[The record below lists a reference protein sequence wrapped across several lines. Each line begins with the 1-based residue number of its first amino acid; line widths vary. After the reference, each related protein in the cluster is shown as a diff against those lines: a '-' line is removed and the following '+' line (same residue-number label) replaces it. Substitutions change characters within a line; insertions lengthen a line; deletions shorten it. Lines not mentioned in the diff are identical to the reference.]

1 MYFKRVVII
10 MKKNILFVVD
20 ERKMGGVSV
29 LFEDM
34 MTLIDITN
42 YNIDLLILHNN
53 GDSLQNLPKSINIIY
68 GTPYFEAIDYTMK
81 DVITKKNINL
91 LFKKI
96 RVVLDMK
103 TGRIEKVIKR
113 ERKKILKKQ
122 YDTEIA
128 FKDGFTAL
136 FTIFGDS
143 KKKIHW
149 LQYEYKKTNPNQ
161 KYDKLFKKVLPQFDE
176 IVAVSDNV
184 KKCFNEVYN
193 LGDKVSVIYNVINQ
207 NKILKKAD
215 EECDL
220 VLDCNNIN
228 IVSVGRLHQAKGYDR
243 LINVVAKLK
252 DFNAELT
259 RNLKIYIYGD
269 GPLFFELK
277 KLIDDLNLNDI
288 IILVGKV
295 ANPYKYIKNFDLF
308 VLPSNFEAFG
318 LVIIEAMTL
327 KIPVLATETS
337 ITDKLINS
345 DVNGLV
351 VENSVDGIYDGLK
364 KIIENRELITK
375 YKNNLADYFYDN
387 NEQLEKIKQIL
398 D

>member
-1 MYFKRVVII
+1 

-34 MTLIDITN
+34 MTLLDITN

-53 GDSLQNLPKSINIIY
+53 GDSLQNLPKSINVIY
-68 GTPYFEAIDYTMK
+68 GTPYFEAIDYTMQ
-81 DVITKKNINL
+81 DVIKKKNINL

-136 FTIFGDS
+136 FTIFGNS

-161 KYDKLFKKVLPQFDE
+161 KYDKLFKKILPQFNQ
-176 IVAVSDNV
+176 IIAVSDNV
-184 KKCFNEVYN
+184 KKHFNAVYN
-193 LGDKVSVIYNVINQ
+193 LGDKVSVIYNVINYD
-207 NKILKKAD
+207 KILKKSN

-220 VLDCNNIN
+220 VLDSNNIN
-228 IVSVGRLHQAKGYDR
+228 IVSVGRIHHAKGYDR
-243 LINVVAKLK
+243 LINVIAKLK
-252 DFNAELT
+252 EFDEQLT
-259 RNLKIYIYGD
+259 RRLKVYIYGD

-277 KLIDDLNLNDI
+277 KLIHSLNLDDI
-288 IILVGKV
+288 IFLAGQV
-295 ANPYKYIKNFDLF
+295 ANPYKYVKKFDLF
-308 VLPSNFEAFG
+308 ILPSNFEAFG

-327 KIPVLATETS
+327 KIPVLATKTS
-337 ITDKLINS
+337 VTDKLINNNI
-345 DVNGLV
+345 NGLV
-351 VENSVDGIYDGLK
+351 VENSIDGIYNGLK
-364 KIIENRELITK
+364 KIIENRELIAK
-375 YKNNLADYFYDN
+375 YKNNLTDYFYDN

>member
-1 MYFKRVVII
+1 

-34 MTLIDITN
+34 MTLLDITN

-53 GDSLQNLPKSINIIY
+53 GDSLQNLPKSINVIY
-68 GTPYFEAIDYTMK
+68 GTPYFEAIDYTMQ
-81 DVITKKNINL
+81 DVIKKKNINL

-136 FTIFGDS
+136 FTIFGNS

-161 KYDKLFKKVLPQFDE
+161 KYDKLFKKILPQFNQ
-176 IVAVSDNV
+176 IIAVSDNV
-184 KKCFNEVYN
+184 KKHFNAVYN
-193 LGDKVSVIYNVINQ
+193 LGDKVSVIYNVINYD
-207 NKILKKAD
+207 KILKKSN

-220 VLDCNNIN
+220 VLNSNNIN
-228 IVSVGRLHQAKGYDR
+228 IVSVGRIHHAKGYDR
-243 LINVVAKLK
+243 LINVIAKLK
-252 DFNAELT
+252 EFDGELT
-259 RNLKIYIYGD
+259 RRLKVYIYGD

-277 KLIDDLNLNDI
+277 KLIHSLNLDDI
-288 IILVGKV
+288 IFLAGQV
-295 ANPYKYIKNFDLF
+295 ANPYKYVKKFDLF
-308 VLPSNFEAFG
+308 ILPSNFEAFG

-327 KIPVLATETS
+327 KIPVLATKTS
-337 ITDKLINS
+337 VTDKLINNNI
-345 DVNGLV
+345 NGLV
-351 VENSVDGIYDGLK
+351 VENSIDGIYNGLK
-364 KIIENRELITK
+364 KIIENRELIAK
-375 YKNNLADYFYDN
+375 YKNNLTDYFYDN